1 MNWESDEIQTL
12 LCTERT
18 LRQGQIT
25 VLKFDHSRR
34 VGVGHVSHDGL
45 VLVLPSQLG
54 VSGFND
60 RHLKFMP
67 EVDLETEESNE
78 VKDVALLQCA
88 FGDSGGDEIP
98 AVSSVFSALIKQA
111 VHSHDKS
118 AAGKTVHALRRLFD
132 NRLRAEVSKETEVG
146 LIGELLLIASSK
158 KPELLVESWHTAN
171 SDPYDF
177 SMDSERMEVKATMS
191 GIRQHSF
198 SSTQLPPQG
207 RVTVVVSSIC
217 LVPVAKGETV
227 ASLYRKILSLL
238 PSDQLRERF
247 TTVCLD
253 VLGVPAEV
261 VENVKIDEASSR
273 ENIRLY
279 ASDDVPCPILVTGVQ
294 NCRWTSQ
301 LSDSS
306 LVGTQLSLVAAL
318 QQLS

>member
-1 MNWESDEIQTL
+1 MNWETDEIQTL

-25 VLKFDHSRR
+25 VLRLDDSTR
-34 VGVGHVSHDGL
+34 VGVGHVSIDGL
-45 VLVLPSQLG
+45 VLILPSQSG

-67 EVDLETEESNE
+67 EVDLETEKNND

-111 VHSHDKS
+111 LHSYDKS
-118 AAGKTVHALRRLFD
+118 AAGKTIHALRRLFD

-146 LIGELLLIASSK
+146 LLGELLLIACSG

-177 SMDSERMEVKATMS
+177 SMDSERMEVKATTS

-198 SSTQLPPQG
+198 SSSQLPPQDG
-207 RVTVVVSSIC
+207 VSVVVSSIC
-217 LVPVAKGETV
+217 LVSVAKGETV
-227 ASLYRKILSLL
+227 ASLYRKIESQLS
-238 PSDQLRERF
+238 SDPLRERF

-261 VENVKIDEASSR
+261 VGNIQIDEASSR
-273 ENIRLY
+273 TNIKLY
-279 ASDDVPCPILVTGVQ
+279 TSDDVPCPILVPGVE
-294 NCRWTSQ
+294 NCRWTAL

-306 LVGTQLSLVAAL
+306 LAVAQPGLVAAFKG
-318 QQLS
+318 